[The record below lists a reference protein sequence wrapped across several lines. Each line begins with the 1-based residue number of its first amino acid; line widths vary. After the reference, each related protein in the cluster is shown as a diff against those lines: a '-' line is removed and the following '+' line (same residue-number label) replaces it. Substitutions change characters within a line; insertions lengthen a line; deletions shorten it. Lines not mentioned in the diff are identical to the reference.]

1 MSFQVWTWVV
11 TLVADGVK
19 VIASLLPFWVVG
31 SIADRD
37 RGAEL
42 PTTSRKTQ

>member
-1 MSFQVWTWVV
+1 MSFQVWSWVV

-31 SIADRD
+31 SIADCD

-42 PTTSRKTQ
+42 PATSRKTQ

>member
-19 VIASLLPFWVVG
+19 VIASLLPFRGVG
-31 SIADRD
+31 SIADREW
-37 RGAEL
+37 GAEL
-42 PTTSRKTQ
+42 PAASRKTQ